1 MTMESLELFVPG
13 RLCLIGEHSDWAGIN
28 RIMNASIVPG
38 CAIVT
43 GIEQG
48 IYATVT
54 KAEHFIVESDLTCYG
69 GERFESEMDTVK
81 LRENAA
87 AGGFF
92 SYVAGVASYVN
103 EHYRVKGL
111 RVTITKMDLPI
122 KSGLSSSAAICVLV
136 ARAFN
141 KMYHLHLNTVG
152 EMNIAYMGEQRTPSR
167 CGRLDQACAYG
178 VNPICMTFDGND
190 ISVKP
195 LTVKKDLYWVVAD
208 LHAKKDTVKILRD
221 LNKCFPF
228 ANSELEEN
236 VQTALGADN
245 RMFVEEAIGYIENGE
260 PDKLGQLMVRFQENF
275 DRKVAPACPEELT
288 SPVLHSVLSDENI
301 KQFVFGGK
309 GVGSQGDGT
318 VQFLAKDQE
327 SQLALITYLKEKWG
341 MNAVPFALHPQQKIK
356 KAIIPV
362 AGFGTR
368 LYPATKA
375 LKKSFFPI
383 LDKDGIL
390 KPVLLILLEQ
400 LEEAGIE
407 KVCLVI
413 GEGEQEVY
421 EEFFTPVSKEYYDKL
436 PDDKKAYDDLL
447 ARMGKKIT
455 YVVQRERRGFGHAVY
470 QCRDFAKEDPVLLLL
485 GDMIYRSS
493 TNDNCMTQMV
503 KAYEKYGLPV
513 ISMHKV
519 AKNDVVHYGIMHGQ
533 WENPEESIL
542 KLDEIK
548 EKPPVAY
555 AEDHLSVKT
564 KDAKENYYAVF
575 GQYVLTKE
583 VFEALKENI
592 DSNKQESGEIQ
603 LTGALETVRSRIG
616 MMGYVVSGKSYDV
629 GLPDKYYDTMMAFYE

>member
-1 MTMESLELFVPG
+1 MESLELFVPG

-28 RIMNASIVPG
+28 RMMNASIVPG

-54 KAEHFIVESDLTCYG
+54 KAERFIVESDLDCYRG
-69 GERFESEMDTVK
+69 DRFECEMDTAK

-92 SYVAGVASYVN
+92 SYVAGVASYIN

-111 RVTITKMDLPI
+111 RVVITKMDLPI

-141 KMYHLHLNTVG
+141 KLYHLHLNTVG
-152 EMNIAYMGEQRTPSR
+152 EMNVAYMGEQRTPSR
-167 CGRLDQACAYG
+167 CGRLDQACAFG

-195 LTVKKDLYWVVAD
+195 LTVKRDLFWVVAD

-228 ANSELEEN
+228 ANSELEKS

-245 RMFVEEAIGYIENGE
+245 RRFVEEAIGYIENGE

-288 SPVLHSVLSDENI
+288 SPVLHAVLADETI

-327 SQLALITYLKEKWG
+327 CQLALIAYLKDKWG

-400 LEEAGIE
+400 LEQAGIE

-413 GEGEQEVY
+413 GEGEQEAY
-421 EEFFTPVSKEYYDKL
+421 DEFFTPVAKEYYDKL

-455 YVVQRERRGFGHAVY
+455 YVVQKERKGFGHAVY
-470 QCRDFAKEDPVLLLL
+470 QCRDFVREDPVLLLL

-493 TNDNCMTQMV
+493 TNDNCMTQMI

-564 KDAKENYYAVF
+564 KNAKENYYAVF

-583 VFEALKENI
+583 VFEALKEDI
-592 DSNKQESGEIQ
+592 DSSRLESGEIQ
-603 LTGALETVRSRIG
+603 LTGALETVRSRTG
-616 MMGYVVSGKSYDV
+616 MIGYVVSGKSYDV
-629 GLPDKYYDTMMAFYE
+629 GLPEKYYETMMAFIK